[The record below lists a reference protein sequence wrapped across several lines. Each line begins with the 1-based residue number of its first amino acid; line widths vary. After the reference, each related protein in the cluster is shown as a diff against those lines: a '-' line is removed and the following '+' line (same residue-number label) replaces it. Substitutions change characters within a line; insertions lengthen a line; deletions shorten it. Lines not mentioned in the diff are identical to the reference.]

1 MAVGRQSDDHG
12 VYQWSLLTNYAH
24 VLLAVA
30 RDPDRRM
37 RDIADEV
44 GITERGAHRIVNELE
59 AAGYLTKHRVGRQN
73 SYEVHPEMPMRHPLE
88 GDHLLGE
95 LVDLFLET
103 RHAPAKPSPV
113 TGPRAPIARG
123 PQRSVVPARRG

>member
-1 MAVGRQSDDHG
+1 VVAS
-12 VYQWSLLTNYAH
+12 TKYAH

-44 GITERGAHRIVNELE
+44 GITERGAHRIVNELG

-73 SYEVHPEMPMRHPLE
+73 AYEVHPEMPMRHPLE
-88 GDHLLGE
+88 GGHLLSE
-95 LVDLFLET
+95 LVDLFVQT
-103 RHAPAKPSPV
+103 RPRSG
-113 TGPRAPIARG
+113 TRRRGPRR
-123 PQRSVVPARRG
+123 

>member
-1 MAVGRQSDDHG
+1 MAVDRRSDDHG
-12 VYQWSLLTNYAH
+12 SHQWSLLTNYAH
-24 VLLAVA
+24 VLLSVA
-30 RDPDRRM
+30 REPDRRM

-95 LVDLFLET
+95 LVDLFVET
-103 RHAPAKPSPV
+103 RPRSG
-113 TGPRAPIARG
+113 TRRRGPRR
-123 PQRSVVPARRG
+123 